1 MKTNLSVNKQA
12 GVLLLEAL
20 IAILLF
26 SIGILAVVG
35 LQANAIKNV
44 AQSKY
49 RSEAALLAD
58 QLVGEMWANRT
69 NLALYAYASGSPPPV
84 LKSWVAQTDLLPNGK
99 AYRPIVTVAGT
110 PGVGP
115 SPYTSFQISVTVFWQ
130 TPDELAAKAVPHSH
144 MTTAVIPCC

>member
-44 AQSKY
+44 AQSQY

-58 QLVGEMWANRT
+58 QLIGEMWANRA
-69 NLALYAYASGSPPPV
+69 NLASYAYAGGAQPPV
-84 LKSWVAQTDLLPNGK
+84 LSRWITQTEALPHGST
-99 AYRPIVTVAGT
+99 YRPIVTVAGT
-110 PGVGP
+110 AGVGP

-130 TPDELAAKAVPHSH
+130 SPDERKANAVPHSH
-144 MTTAVIPCC
+144 TATAVIPCC